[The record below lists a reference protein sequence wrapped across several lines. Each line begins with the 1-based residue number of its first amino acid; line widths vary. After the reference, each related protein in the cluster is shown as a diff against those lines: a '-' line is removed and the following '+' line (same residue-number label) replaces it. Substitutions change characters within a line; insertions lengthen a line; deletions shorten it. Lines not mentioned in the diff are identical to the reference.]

1 MFCILRHKNDPV
13 KPPILI
19 VNTHLIYNPQ
29 RGDVKL
35 GQILLILRA
44 IEQIKIKYNV
54 SDIMF
59 AGDFNFIPNSLFYSL
74 IQHRNVRLDLP
85 TSMMSGQIFVSSS
98 KFKRLPIKKQ
108 IEINDKKID
117 VDFLI
122 KNLSSTKYQDE
133 FEDRHFDV
141 QRMVRLVREIMDLEF
156 HQDPYNHRIGV
167 SRSSSVPFDSS
178 YKD

>member
-13 KPPILI
+13 KAPILI

-122 KNLSSTKYQDE
+122 KNHTKYQDE

-167 SRSSSVPFDSS
+167 SRTSSIQFDSS